1 MKIQRLFFV
10 FVILPFSL
18 VLGQTAKPNS
28 VQKKYFGTLT
38 SGQKIYSYT
47 LTNSHSMSAEIINYG
62 ATVVKLKV
70 PDKNGKIGDVILGY
84 DSLSGYV
91 NGSSFFGGTIGR
103 YGNRIGKGRFTID
116 GKKYQVTINDG
127 ENSLHGGIKGF
138 NKEVW
143 KAKIVKEDPPTVEFT
158 YVSPD
163 GDQGY
168 PGTLTA
174 TVRFNL
180 TEKNGLEI
188 NYKATTDKPT
198 IVNLTN
204 HCYFNLTANPE
215 NTILNQVLMI
225 KANYFTPIDS
235 EFIPTGEIRSVKGTP
250 MDFRK
255 PTVVG
260 SRIHDNYRQ
269 LKNGRGYDHNF
280 VLDNYN
286 GKVRE
291 VATVYDPGSGRFMK
305 VFTDQPGLQFYS
317 GNFLDGTTKGKYGIY
332 YKHRTALCLECQ
344 HFPDSPNHKNFPS
357 TVLRPGHV
365 YRQTT
370 IYQFSVK

>member
-1 MKIQRLFFV
+1 MKIKYLFLTC
-10 FVILPFSL
+10 VIIPFCL
-18 VLGQTAKPNS
+18 VLGQTTKPNS
-28 VQKKYFGTLT
+28 VQKKYFGTLP
-38 SGQKIYSYT
+38 SGEKIYSYT
-47 LTNSHSMSAEIINYG
+47 LTNSHGMSAEIINYG

-70 PDKNGKIGDVILGY
+70 PDKNEKIGDVILGY
-84 DSLSGYV
+84 DSLTGYI
-91 NGSSFFGGTIGR
+91 NGSSYFGGTIGR
-103 YGNRIGKGRFTID
+103 YGNRLSKGRFTLD

-174 TVRFNL
+174 MVTFNL

-188 NYKATTDKPT
+188 NYRATTNKPT
-198 IVNLTN
+198 VVNLTS

-215 NTILNQVLMI
+215 NAILNQILMI

-255 PTVVG
+255 PTAIG
-260 SRIHDNYRQ
+260 SRISDNYQQ
-269 LKNGRGYDHNF
+269 LKNGKGYDHNF

-332 YKHRTALCLECQ
+332 YKHRCALCLECQ
-344 HFPDSPNHKNFPS
+344 HFPDSPNHKSFPS
-357 TVLRPGHV
+357 TVLRPGQV
-365 YRQTT
+365 YSQTT